1 MSGKPIN
8 PSGYKFPP
16 NTTQHHNGGYYGK
29 GSINTNPVRR
39 VNAPPVQINSSFKQ
53 TMTRITTSN
62 SNNSGGGGC
71 SSCGH

>member
-16 NTTQHHNGGYYGK
+16 NTSQQHNGGYYGK
-29 GSINTNPVRR
+29 GPISSNPVRKIIT
-39 VNAPPVQINSSFKQ
+39 PPASLPINNTFRQ
-53 TMTRITTSN
+53 TLTRI
-62 SNNSGGGGC
+62 SGSSGSGGC